1 VISLKYHNAITVDQ
15 GGAGDK
21 AQKEARQMQTITE
34 SKAFRIN
41 GFLALAILLV
51 LIVVDV
57 YLVYSVATG
66 AQEAARFHR
75 GVPTAPLRLLW
86 VFFPMVFVTALWA
99 AGMFV
104 VQPNEAR
111 VLVVFGKY
119 IGSVRESGFWWS
131 NPFAVKKHVS
141 LRIRNFNSERI
152 KVNDSHGN
160 PIEIAAVVVW
170 RVIDSARALFDVD
183 NYEQFVSI
191 QSETAIRALASDYPY
206 DAQDEQRTSL
216 RGNPQEVAENLKS
229 QLEARLTVAGVEVI
243 ESRISHLAYAPEI
256 AQLMLRRQQAQAI
269 IAARQKIVEGAVG
282 MVEMALR
289 MLGEQKIVELDQ
301 DKKATMVNNLLV
313 ALVSESEAQP
323 VINTGTLYQ

>member
-1 VISLKYHNAITVDQ
+1 MISFRYHINIANSP
-15 GGAGDK
+15 
-21 AQKEARQMQTITE
+21 KEARWMKKVTE
-34 SKAFRIN
+34 SKAVRIN
-41 GFLALAILLV
+41 GFVALVILIV
-51 LIVVDV
+51 LIIVDV
-57 YLVYSVATG
+57 YLIYAVASG
-66 AQEAARFHR
+66 AHEAARYH
-75 GVPTAPLRLLW
+75 GGNGGAPPGLLW
-86 VFFPMVFVTALWA
+86 VFFPMVFATVVWSSGL
-99 AGMFV
+99 FV

-111 VLVVFGKY
+111 VLVLFGKY
-119 IGSVRESGFWWS
+119 IGSVRDSGLWWG
-131 NPFAVKKHVS
+131 NPFAVKRRVS

-170 RVIDSARALFDVD
+170 RVVDSARALFDVE

-191 QSETAIRALASDYPY
+191 QSETAIRALATEYPY
-206 DAQDEQRTSL
+206 DAQDEDRTSL
-216 RGNPQEVAENLKS
+216 RGNPQEVAENLKG
-229 QLEARLTVAGVEVI
+229 QLEARLEVAGVEVI

-289 MLGEQKIVELDQ
+289 MLSEQKIVELDQ
-301 DKKATMVNNLLV
+301 DKKATMVNNLMV
-313 ALVSESEAQP
+313 ALVSETEAQP